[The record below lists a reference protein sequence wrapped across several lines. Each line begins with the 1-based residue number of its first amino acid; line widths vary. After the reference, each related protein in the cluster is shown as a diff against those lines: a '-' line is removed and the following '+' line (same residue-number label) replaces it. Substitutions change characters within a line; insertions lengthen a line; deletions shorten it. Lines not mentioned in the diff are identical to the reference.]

1 MRAKNFKE
9 VALGYTP
16 AMAAEEAGRCIQCPK
31 RPCVAGCPV
40 NIDIP
45 EFIKAVRDG
54 KMAEAV
60 TVLKKYKCFTGY
72 LRPRLPA
79 GIPMRST
86 MHITEAKSPGGHRA
100 FGTLCSGLG
109 TGK

>member
-1 MRAKNFKE
+1 MPRQEAAVRAKNFKE

-16 AMAAEEAGRCIQCPK
+16 EMAAEEASRCIQCPK

-45 EFIKAVRDG
+45 EFIKAVREG

-60 TVLKKYKCFTGY
+60 TALKK
-72 LRPRLPA
+72 
-79 GIPMRST
+79 
-86 MHITEAKSPGGHRA
+86 
-100 FGTLCSGLG
+100 
-109 TGK
+109 

>member
-1 MRAKNFKE
+1 

-60 TVLKKYKCFTGY
+60 TVLKKTNAY
-72 LRPRLPA
+72 LVSAAAFARRNPN
-79 GIPMRST
+79 
-86 MHITEAKSPGGHRA
+86 AKHNARY
-100 FGTLCSGLG
+100 
-109 TGK
+109 